1 MFLEEYV
8 DEALGLKASF
18 EGEMVYQEDT
28 PYQKITVFDSKAFGR
43 LLMLDGA
50 VQLTQK
56 DEIIYHKAMVS
67 NIMSRTASK
76 SILIIGGGDG
86 GILREVLKHK
96 IVESVDLV
104 ELDER
109 VVEVSKEF
117 LPFVSDGAFNDPRA
131 NIHIEDGLLFVKNTK
146 KKYDVII
153 IDSPDPT
160 ENTMDLFDES
170 FYKDCEKILNY
181 NGRIICQVH
190 SLYESTVMNTERVFH
205 SLFLD
210 WGSFDVDVPSYPF
223 GNITMVW
230 GMK

>member
-1 MFLEEYV
+1 MWIAETI
-8 DEALGLKASF
+8 DEDMGLKAYF

-56 DEIIYHKAMVS
+56 DEIIYHKTMASSV
-67 NIMSRTASK
+67 ISRTMYK

-170 FYKDCEKILNY
+170 FYKDCEKVLNP
-181 NGRIICQVH
+181 NGRIICQIP
-190 SLYESTVMNTERVFH
+190 SLSESTVTNTKRAFH
-205 SLFLD
+205 SIFLES
-210 WGSFDVDVPSYPF
+210 GSFNVSVPSFSF
-223 GNITMVW
+223 GETVMVW
-230 GMK
+230 GIK

>member
-8 DEALGLKASF
+8 DEELGLKAYF
-18 EGEMVYQEDT
+18 EGEMVHQEDT

-43 LLMLDGA
+43 LLMLDTL

-56 DEIIYHKAMVS
+56 DEMIYHKTMASSVMT
-67 NIMSRTASK
+67 RTMSK

-96 IVESVDLV
+96 VVESVDLV

-117 LPFVSDGAFNDPRA
+117 LSFVSDGAFDNPRA

-160 ENTMDLFDES
+160 ENTMGLFDES
-170 FYKDCEKILNY
+170 FYKDCKEILNY
-181 NGRIICQVH
+181 NGRIICQIP
-190 SLYESTVMNTERVFH
+190 SLSESTVINTERTFH
-205 SLFLD
+205 SIFLES
-210 WGSFDVDVPSYPF
+210 GSFNVSVPSFSF
-223 GNITMVW
+223 GETVMVW
-230 GMK
+230 GIK